1 MNKCKAGSNGDRPIS
16 FDDVTA
22 VRQIQIET
30 IIIICCEKLGHVSL
44 IMEQLFDHKKE
55 ITLTMNWRLGF
66 FAIARPSIRS

>member
-16 FDDVTA
+16 FDDDVTA

-30 IIIICCEKLGHVSL
+30 IIIICCEKLGHISL

-55 ITLTMNWRLGF
+55 ITVNMNLRLRF
-66 FAIARPSIRS
+66 FAIARP